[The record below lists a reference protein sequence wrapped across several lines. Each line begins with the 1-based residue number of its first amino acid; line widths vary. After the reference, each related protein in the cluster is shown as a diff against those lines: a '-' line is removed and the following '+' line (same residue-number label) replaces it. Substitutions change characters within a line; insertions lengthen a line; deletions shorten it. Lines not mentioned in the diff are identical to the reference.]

1 MPNSFSTD
9 RGAVRQELPMIS
21 KSSYALTGVFVLVLG
36 IVFIWGVLWISAG
49 GPPQNYDH
57 YLIYI
62 TDSVSGMNVDAPVR
76 FRGVDVGKV
85 ERIEIDMKNPER
97 VRVQVQVV
105 EGTPITVDT
114 VANLEYQ
121 GLTGIGSINLA
132 GGGPDSVKL
141 SATEGEIYPVIKSR
155 PSLYS
160 TLDLTLSNLLE
171 NLTETSASINQLLNE
186 QNRANISRSIENVA
200 TLTEQLET
208 SIGHLTVVLE
218 NTRTASVGF
227 PSLVNEFSQSAEA
240 ITRMA
245 DQVTALGEELASA
258 SAGIDRAV
266 TDSGADL
273 TAFTGAT
280 LPEISAMVAELRQVS
295 ENLRRMSEALAQ
307 DPSLLLYGVPE
318 PKPGPGE

>member
-1 MPNSFSTD
+1 
-9 RGAVRQELPMIS
+9 MIS
-21 KSSYALTGVFVLVLG
+21 KSSYALTGIFVLVLG
-36 IVFIWGVLWISAG
+36 IVFIWGVLWISSG
-49 GPPQNYDH
+49 GPPKNYEH

-62 TDSVSGMNVDAPVR
+62 TDSVSGLNADAPVR

-85 ERIEIDMKNPER
+85 ERVEIDMKNPER
-97 VRVQVQVV
+97 VRLLVQVL

-121 GLTGIGSINLA
+121 GLTGIGSVNLA
-132 GGGPDSVKL
+132 GGGPDSPKL
-141 SATEGEIYPVIKSR
+141 SATEGENHPVIKSR
-155 PSLYS
+155 PSFYA
-160 TLDLTLSNLLE
+160 TLDLTLSTLLE

-208 SIGHLTVVLE
+208 SIGHLNVVLE
-218 NTRTASVGF
+218 NTRTASADF
-227 PSLVNEFSQSAEA
+227 PSLVNEFSQSAKA

-245 DQVTALGEELASA
+245 DQVNALGEKLASA
-258 SAGIDRAV
+258 SAGIDQTVA
-266 TDSGADL
+266 DSSADL
-273 TAFTGAT
+273 TAFTGTT

-307 DPSLLLYGVPE
+307 DPSLLLYGAPE
-318 PKPGPGE
+318 PRPGPGE